1 MEILLSIKVA
11 PVHPLFY
18 IYGLLRGH
26 WYKPVEPNGKDGFFA
41 RAWFMKKDHP
51 YRARLDGQEV
61 VVVKGAD
68 GVLDVMAFE
77 ESHLDE

>member
-1 MEILLSIKVA
+1 MEILFSIKFQR
-11 PVHPLFY
+11 VHPLFY

-26 WYKPVEPNGKDGFFA
+26 WYKPVEPDGKDGFFV
-41 RAWFMKKDHP
+41 RGWFMKKDHP
-51 YRARLDGQEV
+51 YRACFGGQEV